1 MSLHAYQRART
12 IVDDPRATEHR
23 LMSQITG
30 DMMNARDAGLNG
42 AALMPVLHRNREVWF
57 AFSTACGAKGNLL
70 PDALRASIIS
80 IGLWV
85 DRFTSDVVAG
95 RDSIDELITVNRSI
109 IEGLSGGKLAA
120 AA

>member
-1 MSLHAYQRART
+1 MSLNAYQRART
-12 IVDDPRATEHR
+12 VIESPRATEHR

-30 DMMNARDAGLNG
+30 DMLHARDAGLAG
-42 AALMPVLHRNREVWF
+42 AALMPVLHRNREVWE
-57 AFSTACGAKGNLL
+57 AFSSACGAKGNGL

-95 RDSIDELITVNRSI
+95 RDSIDELITVNRTI
-109 IEGLSGGKLAA
+109 IEGLAA
-120 AA
+120 GPVAA

>member
-12 IVDDPRATEHR
+12 MIDDPRATEHR
-23 LMSQITG
+23 LMSQVTG
-30 DMMNARDAGLNG
+30 EMMSARDAGLSG
-42 AALMPVLHRNREVWF
+42 PALMPVLHRNREVWG
-57 AFSTACGAKGNLL
+57 AFSSACGATGNLL

-85 DRFTSDVVAG
+85 DRFTSDVVSG
-95 RDSIDELITVNRSI
+95 RDSIDELISVNRAI
-109 IEGLSGGKLAA
+109 IEGLTGGAA

>member
-1 MSLHAYQRART
+1 MFLHAYQRART
-12 IVDDPRATEHR
+12 LVDDPRATEHR

-30 DMMNARDAGLNG
+30 DMLSARDAGLKG
-42 AALMPVLHRNREVWF
+42 AALMPVLHRNREVWE
-57 AFSTACGAKGNLL
+57 AFSSACGARGNLL

-95 RDSIDELITVNRSI
+95 REPIDELIGINRTI
-109 IEGLSGGKLAA
+109 IEGLAGGGATA
-120 AA
+120 